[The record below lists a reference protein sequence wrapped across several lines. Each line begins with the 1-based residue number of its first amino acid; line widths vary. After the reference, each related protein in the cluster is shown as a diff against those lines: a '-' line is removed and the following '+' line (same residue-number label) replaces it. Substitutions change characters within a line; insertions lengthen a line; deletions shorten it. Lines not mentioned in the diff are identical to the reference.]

1 MSSPQLTKGRR
12 SEIGQYYVV
21 TTNTHA
27 RSPLFRHA
35 IAARCVIAAMKHAEE
50 SGTVATISWVVMPDH
65 LHWMFS
71 LTAST
76 LSEVVQRTKVMS
88 ANDINLALNRR
99 GAVWQAGF
107 FDHRVRDESSLQT
120 HARYIIENP
129 VRAGIVSSI
138 DAYADWG
145 CVGFRGRR
153 GVW

>member
-21 TTNTHA
+21 TSNTQA
-27 RSPLFRHA
+27 RAPLFRDA
-35 IAARCVIAAMKHAEE
+35 AAARCVFQAMKRAEE
-50 SGTVATISWVVMPDH
+50 SGTVATIAWVVMSDH
-65 LHWMFS
+65 LHWMFR
-71 LTAST
+71 LTTST
-76 LSEVVQRTKVMS
+76 LSAVVQRMKVAS

-99 GAVWQAGF
+99 GAVWHAGF
-107 FDHRVRDESSLQT
+107 FDHRIRDEDSLQT
-120 HARYIIENP
+120 YARYIIENP

-145 CVGFRGRR
+145 CVGFRGQQ